1 MRSATSFFAST
12 APFLFMNIVSPILID
27 SQESMFSPQA
37 SVPAGQSAFE
47 KSEAAYRANN
57 IGVALL
63 EQYKAKDAVES
74 FARALEIKPDLL
86 VARMNLSIALYYLP
100 DADGAKRE
108 AEKALNR
115 DANAPQPHYI
125 LGLVA
130 RSQNRFEEAIAEFQK
145 VLKIDPDDVGS
156 NINVG
161 QIFAQ
166 QKNYVQAIAAFRKA
180 IAAEPYNETALYNLG
195 ILLTRTGNKEEGRR
209 VLQEFQELK
218 QSGAGT
224 TIGTNYLE
232 GGHYAEAVVS
242 TGAESELVDKT

>member
-1 MRSATSFFAST
+1 MKSPLAFVILLALFLSLTIAGSTLVESSAAMSA
-12 APFLFMNIVSPILID
+12 
-27 SQESMFSPQA
+27 PQA
-37 SVPAGQSAFE
+37 AAASKQSAFE

-57 IGVALL
+57 VGVALL

-108 AEKALNR
+108 AEKALKR

-125 LGLVA
+125 LGLIA

-161 QIFAQ
+161 QIFGQ
-166 QKNYVQAIAAFRKA
+166 QKRSAEAIAAFRKA
-180 IAAEPYNETALYNLG
+180 IEAEPYNETALYNLG
-195 ILLTRTGNKEEGRR
+195 
-209 VLQEFQELK
+209 FC
-218 QSGAGT
+218 
-224 TIGTNYLE
+224 
-232 GGHYAEAVVS
+232 
-242 TGAESELVDKT
+242 